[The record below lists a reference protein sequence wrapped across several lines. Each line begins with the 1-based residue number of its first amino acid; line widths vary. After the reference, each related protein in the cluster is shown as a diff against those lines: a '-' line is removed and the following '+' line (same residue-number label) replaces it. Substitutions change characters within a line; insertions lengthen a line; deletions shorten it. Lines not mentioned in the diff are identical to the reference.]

1 MILLTLL
8 LISSIAIIS
17 AIDTDSSDN
26 QILSVE
32 KSVNQNIFKIN
43 HPPENHHELSDIN
56 PTKKSVSKD
65 FDFFGIFDFLFKG
78 EKKYGYW
85 VWSGDMDKVDFDKL
99 SKNGVNVVFLNSYA
113 FKDHGYKDVMNW
125 IKFGKVIA
133 KIRQ

>member
-43 HPPENHHELSDIN
+43 HPPENHHELNDLN

-78 EKKYGYW
+78 EKNTDTGYGPEI
-85 VWSGDMDKVDFDKL
+85 
-99 SKNGVNVVFLNSYA
+99 
-113 FKDHGYKDVMNW
+113 W
-125 IKFGKVIA
+125 IKSTLINSPKME
-133 KIRQ
+133 

>member
-56 PTKKSVSKD
+56 PTKKSVRK
-65 FDFFGIFDFLFKG
+65 
-78 EKKYGYW
+78 
-85 VWSGDMDKVDFDKL
+85 
-99 SKNGVNVVFLNSYA
+99 
-113 FKDHGYKDVMNW
+113 
-125 IKFGKVIA
+125 
-133 KIRQ
+133 KIRILGMVRRYG

>member
-8 LISSIAIIS
+8 LISSIAIVS

-43 HPPENHHELSDIN
+43 HPPENHHELNGLN

-65 FDFFGIFDFLFKG
+65 FDFF
-78 EKKYGYW
+78 
-85 VWSGDMDKVDFDKL
+85 DMSLCTK
-99 SKNGVNVVFLNSYA
+99 
-113 FKDHGYKDVMNW
+113 
-125 IKFGKVIA
+125 
-133 KIRQ
+133 